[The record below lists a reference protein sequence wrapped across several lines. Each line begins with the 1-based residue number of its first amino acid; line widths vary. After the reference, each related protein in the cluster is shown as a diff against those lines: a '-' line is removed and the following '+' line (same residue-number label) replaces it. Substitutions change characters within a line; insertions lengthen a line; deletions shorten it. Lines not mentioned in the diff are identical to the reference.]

1 MIPSPHNTRYLLLL
15 TFTATLGGF
24 LFGFDTAVIS
34 GVIPYVRVLYHMDAL
49 LEGSFVGSALAGCI
63 LGVSVSGWM
72 GNRLGRRPVML
83 LSALLFALSAIGC
96 TFAGNAYSLIFF
108 RLIGGIGI
116 GAASVISPMY
126 ISELAPSN
134 LRGRMVTYYQLAITI
149 GILAAY
155 FSNAIIQPWRDST
168 HNFLFREEIWRYM
181 FAVSAIPAILF
192 IVMSGMIPE
201 SPRWL
206 AMRGKYAAAQAITEK
221 ISGPEAAVRE
231 MAMIRSA
238 LSVTQV
244 KLKDMFKSHYR
255 QALLI
260 GILLAALSQFSGI
273 NAVIYYGPSLLEQ
286 AGFGWGQA
294 LGGQVTI
301 GIVNM
306 LFTLVATY
314 SIDRYGRRPLLLW
327 GIGGAVLS
335 LMATAWLFST
345 HLTSG
350 WLLLLPIM
358 LFIACFAF
366 SFGPVTWVIIN
377 EIFPVTVRSSAIALA
392 TMSLWIANWI
402 VGQFFPLLLLHA
414 GPALTFLIFAV
425 CSASAFWLTWK
436 KIPET
441 KGMSL
446 EEINGVVS

>member
-1 MIPSPHNTRYLLLL
+1 MTSSVRNARYLRLL

-34 GVIPYVRVLYHMDAL
+34 GVIPYVRVLYNMDAL

-63 LGVSVSGWM
+63 LGVSMSGWM
-72 GNRLGRRPVML
+72 GNRFGRRPVML

-126 ISELAPSN
+126 ISELAPPS

-155 FSNAIIQPWRDST
+155 FSNAMIQPWRDSEEY
-168 HNFLFREEIWRYM
+168 FLFRDEIWRYM
-181 FAVSAIPAILF
+181 FAVSAIPALLF
-192 IVMSGMIPE
+192 LVMSGMIPE

-206 AMRGKYAAAQAITEK
+206 AMQGNYAAAQAITAK
-221 ISGPEAAVRE
+221 ISGPEAAIEE
-231 MAMIRSA
+231 MAMIRSS
-238 LSVTQV
+238 LSVAQV
-244 KLKDMFKSHYR
+244 KLKDMFSGHYR
-255 QALLI
+255 QALLV

-286 AGFGWGQA
+286 AGFGLGQA

-314 SIDRYGRRPLLLW
+314 SIDRYGRKPLLLW

-335 LMATAWLFST
+335 LLATAALFAG
-345 HLTSG
+345 HLASG
-350 WLLLLPIM
+350 WLVLLPIM
-358 LFIACFAF
+358 TFIACFAF

-377 EIFPVTVRSSAIALA
+377 EIFPVRVRSGAIAIA

-402 VGQFFPLLLLHA
+402 VGQFFPLLLLHG
-414 GPALTFLIFAV
+414 GPALTFLLFAA
-425 CSASAFWLTWK
+425 CSAFAFWLSWK

-441 KGMSL
+441 KGMPL
-446 EEINGVVS
+446 EEISGVAS